1 MDFKELFIDK
11 SKTLIINTDL
21 ALVLGDLNESIVLNQ
36 LNYWLEINKKANK
49 HFIDGRYWVYNTYS
63 DWRINN
69 FPYWSEKTIQRA
81 FSRLEKKGIVVSAN
95 YNKSGID
102 KTKWY
107 TIDYDALDKVV
118 KEYNSE
124 QDKLSPRQDNKSYRQ
139 DKMTCP
145 EGQNDEAIP
154 EITTENTNSRKY
166 SSETT
171 NINAFNSNE
180 LKDNINASVP
190 DMTERIPSLSMNN
203 CTSDEIK
210 NHYAIRCK
218 RIAKRH
224 NITDSQKI
232 DDVASTITYFCERYY
247 ETFGEHH
254 PVLSERALERVFI
267 NFCFPPELLY
277 EFEFTDFDSYKEL
290 IDRYFKTEYGK
301 YQKSGIV
308 PDYSIS
314 HFMSE
319 EILTNLCKNAFGVPH
334 M

>member
-21 ALVLGDLNESIVLNQ
+21 AMVLGDLNESIVLNQ

-81 FSRLEKKGIVVSAN
+81 FSRLESKGIVISAN

-107 TIDYDALDKVV
+107 TIDYDALDKIV

-145 EGQNDEAIP
+145 AGQNDRAIP
-154 EITTENTNSRKY
+154 EITTKTTNNKDYSSENTNKASTNVEVSYKALSRTSGNKVADQLPYEYTQEQFDEFIKDKVSEIVDKSFPDNKEEIESMSNIISYFYEKY
-166 SSETT
+166 
-171 NINAFNSNE
+171 
-180 LKDNINASVP
+180 LDN
-190 DMTERIPSLSMNN
+190 MGERHPIMSDAVYLGVVKKLLNPIDAIWR
-203 CTSDEIK
+203 SDERL
-210 NHYAIRCK
+210 N
-218 RIAKRH
+218 
-224 NITDSQKI
+224 
-232 DDVASTITYFCERYY
+232 VLGY
-247 ETFGEHH
+247 E
-254 PVLSERALERVFI
+254 AM
-267 NFCFPPELLY
+267 
-277 EFEFTDFDSYKEL
+277 
-290 IDRYFKTEYGK
+290 IDRFFKTDYGE
-301 YQKSGIV
+301 KSGNRT
-308 PDYSIS
+308 DYRIGYFFSDKVI
-314 HFMSE
+314 E
-319 EILTNLCKNAFGVPH
+319 NLFYRELY
-334 M
+334 